1 MVLHMFLLQEREER
15 KKRMRYDKPTH
26 NSQPVFRDQYY
37 QNRNTKAYDRYKIPQ
52 GDISILN

>member
-1 MVLHMFLLQEREER
+1 MVLLQEREER
-15 KKRMRYDKPTH
+15 RKRMRYDKPTH

-52 GDISILN
+52 GDIFFLN